1 MRKKLLIIP
10 LLMILASIFASTCA
24 PATAALNECT
34 TFIVTPG
41 ASEDGSMYV
50 GHTNDGFGPCVT
62 GHNVTKD
69 DFLLVYVPP
78 ADHPSGSKRVVHF
91 DPNSGSDEPTKNAS
105 GSSEIAYIDE
115 VNHTYGYL
123 TATYGIIN
131 EHQLMSGE
139 CTDYAKIQPNW
150 DSNDRIFYSAEL
162 SNVAM
167 ERCTN
172 ASDAVRVIGNLIDT
186 YGYYGTGETLLFADP
201 KEAWVMEMCGG
212 TLDNRS
218 GLWVAQRVP
227 DGDVFVASNI
237 FRIRD
242 VEPGDPDMMYSE
254 NLFDVAE
261 ARGWWKPEDG
271 PLDWLKTVSTGE
283 YSHPYYSL
291 SRIWSIYN
299 RLAPSQNLSPYVNDT
314 WSEDYPFSI
323 KPDKKLSTNDTL
335 HIFRDHYEGTVFDLT
350 RGMAAGPYSN
360 PYRNDGPFDAHKA
373 FEPGEIK
380 PGAWPRPI
388 SPIFCSYSYV
398 TQGRSHLPDL
408 IGGVCWFGF
417 AQPYET
423 CYMPI
428 YAGVQ
433 SVPEQFYSGT
443 RSVFDRNC
451 AWWAFNFVTNWAT
464 LRYSDMTKDILSE
477 QARIEGEELS
487 NQSAIDAQAEQIFNS
502 EGAEECGNF
511 LTNYSTNN
519 SLSVLNDWWSL
530 ADLLVVKYSNGF
542 INDFENNRTIEAG
555 YPSWWLNETG
565 YQYGPR
571 IYQYAELQNLSGVI
585 YVNGTAYTEPGNE
598 LNYIDENQRV

>member
-1 MRKKLLIIP
+1 MKLEILVIFLILTAVP
-10 LLMILASIFASTCA
+10 ACA
-24 PATAALNECT
+24 YSSHECT

-69 DFLLVYVPP
+69 DLELIYIPP
-78 ADHPSGSKRVVHF
+78 ADHPPGTKRTVNF
-91 DPNSGSDEPTKNAS
+91 DPNSGSDEPTKNVS
-105 GSSEIAYIDE
+105 GNPEVAYIDE

-123 TATYGIIN
+123 TASYGIIN

-139 CTDYAKIQPNW
+139 CTDYTKVQPNW
-150 DSNDRIFYSAEL
+150 DKDNRIFYSAEL

-172 ASDAVRVIGNLIDT
+172 AKDAVELVGSLIDT

-201 KEAWVMEMCGG
+201 KEAWVIEMCGG

-218 GLWVAQRVP
+218 GLWVAQKVP
-227 DGDVFVASNI
+227 DGEVFAASNT

-242 VEPGDPDMMYSE
+242 VDPNDPNMLYSK
-254 NLFDVAE
+254 NLFDVAL

-291 SRIWSIYN
+291 ARLWSVYN
-299 RLAPSQNLSPYVNDT
+299 RLAPSLNLSPYVNDT
-314 WSEDYPFSI
+314 WSREYPFSI
-323 KPDKKLSTNDTL
+323 KPDKKLSTEDML
-335 HIFRDHYEGTVFDLT
+335 YIFRDHYEGTVFDLT
-350 RGMAAGPYSN
+350 SGSAAGPYGN
-360 PYRNDGPFDAHKA
+360 PYRNDGPFDQHQA

-380 PGAWPRPI
+380 PGAWSRPV
-388 SPIFCSYSYV
+388 SPIFCGYSYI
-398 TQGRSHLPDL
+398 TQGRSWLPDP

-428 YAGVQ
+428 YAGVE
-433 SVPEQFYSGT
+433 SIPEFFYSNN
-443 RSVFDRNC
+443 RSDFDRRS
-451 AWWAFNFVTNWAT
+451 AWWAFNFVANWAT
-464 LRYSDMTKDILSE
+464 LRYNYMIQDIKPQQTK
-477 QARIEGEELS
+477 IEGRELS
-487 NQSAIDAQAEQIFNS
+487 NQSEVERKAGEILNKDGIDS
-502 EGAEECGNF
+502 CRDF
-511 LTNYSTNN
+511 LTEYSSTNAQ
-519 SLSVLNDWWSL
+519 SVLDDWWRL
-530 ADLLVVKYSNGF
+530 ADFLVVKYSNGM
-542 INDFENNRTIEAG
+542 INDFQNNTTIRQG
-555 YPSWWLNETG
+555 YPNWWLNETG

-571 IYQYAELQNLSGVI
+571 IYQYAELQNVSGLI
-585 YVNGTAYTEPGNE
+585 YVNETAYTEPGNE
-598 LNYIDENQRV
+598 LNYIEENQRI

>member
-1 MRKKLLIIP
+1 MKPEILVIFLILTAVP
-10 LLMILASIFASTCA
+10 ACA
-24 PATAALNECT
+24 YSSHECT

-69 DFLLVYVPP
+69 DLELIYIPP
-78 ADHPSGSKRVVHF
+78 ADHPPDAKRTINF
-91 DPNSGSDEPTKNAS
+91 DPNSGSDEPTKNVS
-105 GSSEIAYIDE
+105 GNPEVAYIDE

-139 CTDYAKIQPNW
+139 CTDYTKVQPNW
-150 DSNDRIFYSAEL
+150 DKDNRIFYSAEL

-172 ASDAVRVIGNLIDT
+172 ARDAVELVGSLIDT

-201 KEAWVMEMCGG
+201 KEAWVIEMCGG

-218 GLWVAQRVP
+218 GLWVAQKVP
-227 DGDVFVASNI
+227 DGEVFVASNT

-242 VEPGDPDMMYSE
+242 VDPNDPNMLYSK
-254 NLFDVAE
+254 NLFDVAL

-291 SRIWSIYN
+291 ARLWSVYN
-299 RLAPSQNLSPYVNDT
+299 RLAPSLNLSPYVNDT
-314 WSEDYPFSI
+314 WSREYPFSI
-323 KPDKKLSTNDTL
+323 KPDRKLSTEDML
-335 HIFRDHYEGTVFDLT
+335 YIFRDHYEGTVFDLT
-350 RGMAAGPYSN
+350 NGSAAGPYGN
-360 PYRNDGPFDAHKA
+360 PYRNDGPFDQHQA

-380 PGAWPRPI
+380 PGAWSRPV
-388 SPIFCSYSYV
+388 SPIFCGYSYV
-398 TQGRSHLPDL
+398 TQGRSWLPNS

-417 AQPYET
+417 ARPYET

-428 YAGVQ
+428 YAGVE
-433 SVPEQFYSGT
+433 SVPEFFYNNN
-443 RSVFDRNC
+443 RSDFDRKS

-464 LRYSDMTKDILSE
+464 LRYNYMIQDIKPQQTE
-477 QARIEGEELS
+477 IEGRELS
-487 NQSAIDAQAEQIFNS
+487 NQSEV
-502 EGAEECGNF
+502 ERKAEEILNKDGIDSCRDF
-511 LTNYSTNN
+511 LTEYCATNAQ
-519 SLSVLNDWWSL
+519 SVLDDWWRL
-530 ADLLVVKYSNGF
+530 ADFLVVKYSNGM
-542 INDFENNRTIEAG
+542 INDFQNNTTIRAG
-555 YPSWWLNETG
+555 YPNWWLNTTG

-571 IYQYAELQNLSGVI
+571 IYQYAELQNVSGLI
-585 YVNGTAYTEPGNE
+585 YVNETAYTEPGNE
-598 LNYIDENQRV
+598 LNYIEENQRV